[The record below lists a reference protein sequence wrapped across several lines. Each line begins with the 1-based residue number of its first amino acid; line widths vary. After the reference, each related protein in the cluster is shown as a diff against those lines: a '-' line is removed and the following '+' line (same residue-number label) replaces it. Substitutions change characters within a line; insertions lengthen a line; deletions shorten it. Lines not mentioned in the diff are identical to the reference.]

1 MRDFLIAISVALL
14 VFTGLALGAANV
26 AQRQG
31 GLVPLSA
38 TPLTIGDR
46 AGREDLSIAVPSD
59 GDPAFCCWGPDCVPD
74 PTPNLTPGTFSV
86 AAGGSY
92 TICKYADQELR
103 CIGSALS
110 FDQAFVRTATATPT
124 ATATATP

>member
-1 MRDFLIAISVALL
+1 MRDFLIALL
-14 VFTGLALGAANV
+14 FAVGALGGIAYAAANV
-26 AQRQG
+26 SQRQG

-38 TPLTIGDR
+38 TPLTIGNR
-46 AGREDLSIAVPSD
+46 AGREDLSIAVPAD
-59 GDPAFCCWGPDCVPD
+59 GDAAFCCWGPACVPN
-74 PTPNLTPGTFSV
+74 PTPGLTPGTFSV

-110 FDQAFVRTATATPT
+110 FDQAFVRTATNTATPT
-124 ATATATP
+124 VTPTP